1 MLEFINK
8 LKVRLVH
15 KYPHLNESI
24 CMTDMYNIALN
35 KLVSWEQKIYFE
47 NEYDYLTN
55 RKNSGSM
62 PGLVS
67 KMNLYSEDGVIKV
80 KSKFENY
87 SSQNH
92 PILLPKQSFLTY
104 LIVQWIHEETNHGG
118 VYSVLRFLRQN
129 YYIIH
134 IYSVVRNVIRKCV
147 ICRRFNSKPIA
158 LNQSFYRENRIK
170 PSEKPFTDIYLDYCG
185 PFLVE
190 LKGEKFKVWLL
201 VITCMFSRAVNLVIC
216 RDYST
221 EAFLRAI
228 QIHVYSYGLFSN
240 CTSDLGSQ
248 IKSGANAITAYLN
261 DVETRNYFESSGI
274 NFVKFV
280 NYPKGNSAL
289 GSMVE
294 CLVKQT
300 KLLIKKSIKNIVLE
314 YFDFEISIN

>member
-1 MLEFINK
+1 
-8 LKVRLVH
+8 
-15 KYPHLNESI
+15 
-24 CMTDMYNIALN
+24 
-35 KLVSWEQKIYFE
+35 
-47 NEYDYLTN
+47 
-55 RKNSGSM
+55 
-62 PGLVS
+62 
-67 KMNLYSEDGVIKV
+67 
-80 KSKFENY
+80 
-87 SSQNH
+87 
-92 PILLPKQSFLTY
+92 
-104 LIVQWIHEETNHGG
+104 
-118 VYSVLRFLRQN
+118 
-129 YYIIH
+129 
-134 IYSVVRNVIRKCV
+134 
-147 ICRRFNSKPIA
+147 
-158 LNQSFYRENRIK
+158 
-170 PSEKPFTDIYLDYCG
+170 
-185 PFLVE
+185 
-190 LKGEKFKVWLL
+190 
-201 VITCMFSRAVNLVIC
+201 MFSRAVNLVIC